1 MRRIG
6 IGLCIIGLLAWGCGT
21 DRKTYEGDIPPQS
34 GQFYKNKMTD
44 QVVVADCR
52 RDTPIGRMTATALQ
66 GLVNQDTARVYLYL
80 ADHHVRQLNDTK
92 RNFQVL
98 PAGVQTRNPGLKSL
112 FGKYASRVKTIYLW
126 NPEEEWTWNMAVML
140 SAHNQG
146 IPLTAG
152 LKEELLD
159 GLAWEGKT
167 ENLQG
172 RWASKGEAYEWAMK
186 EILPRSHPSVLF
198 SVGLRSDWVHNPW
211 TLYDYAVASK
221 GFAFWLDDA
230 DSTEQQIIRQI
241 CQKGKYRPGSIV
253 MGYAKSGDDLLTTV
267 NQYGIG
273 YVVSDYYSNGSFWC
287 SYPNKSFKQR
297 PGVALEKVEA
307 GKVYVSIIFSDGDN
321 LQFDQN
327 ALYAIWTEDSL
338 RGDIPVGTTLAAGLQ
353 EINPFLLE
361 WYYIH
366 KSDNDELVAGPAGF
380 QFRYGRDEQEEGYDE
395 WLELNRKWL
404 ASAGFSVGCLWHT
417 TFGTDR
423 FDRYIKTSGL
433 KGIFDG
439 DDKTGTVLQDGVIIM
454 NQGAHLVQEGDMYNS
469 LVYHTPVD
477 STRPLFINLYPTAAT
492 YGYHGI
498 ARLKREMARLEAEFP
513 GKYVYLLP
521 GDLVATA
528 RRYFE
533 RKNVK
538 TSDK

>member
-167 ENLQG
+167 ENL
-172 RWASKGEAYEWAMK
+172 
-186 EILPRSHPSVLF
+186 
-198 SVGLRSDWVHNPW
+198 
-211 TLYDYAVASK
+211 
-221 GFAFWLDDA
+221 
-230 DSTEQQIIRQI
+230 
-241 CQKGKYRPGSIV
+241 
-253 MGYAKSGDDLLTTV
+253 
-267 NQYGIG
+267 
-273 YVVSDYYSNGSFWC
+273 
-287 SYPNKSFKQR
+287 
-297 PGVALEKVEA
+297 
-307 GKVYVSIIFSDGDN
+307 
-321 LQFDQN
+321 
-327 ALYAIWTEDSL
+327 
-338 RGDIPVGTTLAAGLQ
+338 
-353 EINPFLLE
+353 
-361 WYYIH
+361 
-366 KSDNDELVAGPAGF
+366 
-380 QFRYGRDEQEEGYDE
+380 
-395 WLELNRKWL
+395 
-404 ASAGFSVGCLWHT
+404 
-417 TFGTDR
+417 
-423 FDRYIKTSGL
+423 
-433 KGIFDG
+433 
-439 DDKTGTVLQDGVIIM
+439 
-454 NQGAHLVQEGDMYNS
+454 
-469 LVYHTPVD
+469 
-477 STRPLFINLYPTAAT
+477 
-492 YGYHGI
+492 
-498 ARLKREMARLEAEFP
+498 
-513 GKYVYLLP
+513 
-521 GDLVATA
+521 
-528 RRYFE
+528 
-533 RKNVK
+533 
-538 TSDK
+538 